1 VLAYTS
7 VTDMLSEV
15 DPDTWAGLPEPQRLA
30 IDRVLLRARSDG
42 QATDQRAVAAA
53 FLSVVK
59 GLAAETPVLLAMDDL
74 QWIDASSAQIIGF
87 AARRLSG
94 HVGVLG
100 TVRSD
105 PDCANAASWLQLPTM
120 DAIRRIQ
127 LGPLSLGGLR
137 EVVAERLGRV
147 VSRRAMVRIH
157 EVSRGNPFYALEL
170 ARVMDENMSSSE
182 MPLPSTLAE
191 LVRTRISGLG
201 RDVHDVLLAASCVA
215 TPTVELVARATGYDS
230 EGVVSLLVDAEN
242 KGIVE
247 FDGHR
252 VQFTHP
258 LLSKSIYSDATA
270 AQRRS
275 MHRCLAE
282 IVEGP
287 ELQARHLA
295 MAVAWGDPRTLQS
308 LDRAADMAHMRGAP
322 AAAAEFLDRAIGL
335 GGDTA
340 ERRIRSAR
348 HHFEAGDFGHAL
360 KLLQETMEQAPPG
373 TLRAEAMNLL
383 AMMNLLNGGFL
394 DAVSLLE
401 PALQEVK
408 DDLVLRV
415 PMLVTLSMALFN
427 VGRRADAAQTI
438 EDAVAS
444 ATQLEQPHLLS
455 QALGM
460 REMLRM
466 IGGGGVN
473 EENICRA
480 LELEDHRAATPVI
493 FRPSTQNVLFQ
504 AWLGRLD
511 QAREE
516 MRAVRRRCVE
526 RGEESELAFVGV
538 HSLLIELW
546 RGDLSEAVAI
556 AEDATERALQLGGG
570 APQAFAQMMRAA
582 CGAYTGRV
590 DDTRQDV
597 AEALVGSDRSY
608 SFVLAQLPMT
618 ILGFLEVSL
627 GNYAAALA
635 TLEPLLSRFQ
645 MAPEG
650 TEIYVAGFVPDA
662 VEAMVHVGRLDDA
675 EQLVDALESNGRRL
689 HRAWMLATGARGRGM
704 LLAARG
710 DVDGAIVAAQSAM
723 AEHDRLSMPFELART
738 QLLLGRLQRR
748 LRRRE
753 AATSTLREALGA
765 FEALG
770 TPLWADRARAELDR
784 TIAGHGRAGELTVS
798 EQRVADLAASGMTN
812 QDVASALF
820 ISPKTVEA
828 NLARIYRKL
837 GIHSRAELGRLVAQP
852 EP

>member
-1 VLAYTS
+1 
-7 VTDMLSEV
+7 
-15 DPDTWAGLPEPQRLA
+15 
-30 IDRVLLRARSDG
+30 
-42 QATDQRAVAAA
+42 
-53 FLSVVK
+53 
-59 GLAAETPVLLAMDDL
+59 
-74 QWIDASSAQIIGF
+74 
-87 AARRLSG
+87 
-94 HVGVLG
+94 
-100 TVRSD
+100 
-105 PDCANAASWLQLPTM
+105 
-120 DAIRRIQ
+120 
-127 LGPLSLGGLR
+127 
-137 EVVAERLGRV
+137 
-147 VSRRAMVRIH
+147 
-157 EVSRGNPFYALEL
+157 
-170 ARVMDENMSSSE
+170 
-182 MPLPSTLAE
+182 MPLPNTLAE
-191 LVRTRISGLG
+191 LVGTRIGSLG
-201 RDVHDVLLAASCVA
+201 RDVHNVLLAASCVA
-215 TPTVELVARATGYDS
+215 APTVELLARATGYDS
-230 EGVVSLLVDAEN
+230 EGVVALLVDAED

-247 FDGHR
+247 IDGHR

-258 LLSKSIYSDATA
+258 LLSRGIYTEASA

-282 IVEGP
+282 IVEEP

-308 LDRAADMAHMRGAP
+308 LDQAAEIAHMRGAP

-348 HHFEAGDFGHAL
+348 HHFESGDFGQAM
-360 KLLQETMEQAPPG
+360 KMLQETMEQTSPG
-373 TLRAEAMNLL
+373 ALRAEAMSLL

-401 PALQEVK
+401 PALGEVE
-408 DDLVLRV
+408 DNLGLRV

-427 VGRRADAAQTI
+427 VGRRADATKTV
-438 EDAVAS
+438 EDAVAC
-444 ATQLEQPHLLS
+444 ATQLNQPHPLS

-466 IGGGGVN
+466 IGGGGLD
-473 EENICRA
+473 EENMRRA

-511 QAREE
+511 LARDD

-538 HSLLIELW
+538 HSLLIALW
-546 RGDLSEAVAI
+546 RGDFVEAAAI
-556 AEDATERALQLGGG
+556 AEDAAERAVQLGDD
-570 APQAFAQMMRAA
+570 APQSFAQMMSAA
-582 CGAYTGRV
+582 YHAYAGRV
-590 DDTRQDV
+590 DQTRQDV

-608 SFVLAQLPMT
+608 SFVLAQWPMT

-645 MAPEG
+645 MAPGG
-650 TEIYVAGFVPDA
+650 TEIYIAGFVPDA
-662 VEAMVHVGRLDDA
+662 IEAMVHVGRLKDA
-675 EQLVDALESNGRRL
+675 EPLVEALECNGRQL
-689 HRAWMLATGARGRGM
+689 DRAWMLAVGARCRSM

-710 DVDGAIVAAQSAM
+710 DVDTAIVVAQAAM
-723 AEHDRLSMPFELART
+723 TEHDRLSMPFERART

-753 AATSTLREALGA
+753 AATATLREALGA
-765 FEALG
+765 FEAMG
-770 TPLWADRARAELDR
+770 TPLWADRTRAELDR
-784 TIAGHGRAGELTVS
+784 TIAGHGRAGELTVA

-812 QDVASALF
+812 QDMAAALF